1 MEFDFNILKEAG
13 KALKNLGK
21 EEEEEKKDIDLSN
34 TDSDYEA
41 GAEKDV
47 KIPTVTTS
55 EQEEEKRLEDEAKK
69 ERESTDKDVDDKIK
83 NIKKVLEAF
92 DDSGGDTQ
100 VITPDIVLGK
110 SSDINLRAPD
120 LGAAMSKQ
128 YAQQLLNQQPS
139 SQKDRVSLL
148 LQDIYKTL

>member
-21 EEEEEKKDIDLSN
+21 EEEKDIDLSN
-34 TDSDYEA
+34 TDSDYEP
-41 GAEKDV
+41 GAEKLV

-55 EQEEEKRLEDEAKK
+55 EEEEEKRLEDEAKK

-110 SSDINLRAPD
+110 SSDINLKAPD

-139 SQKDRVSLL
+139 SQRDRVSLL